1 MPVNLIILIAAVIVA
16 VLIFRAL
23 LSLLKTFVTTAI
35 AIVVI
40 VLILRIF
47 GFSPQDLMHEIVN
60 LPQIFKHLG
69 SGNK

>member
-1 MPVNLIILIAAVIVA
+1 MPVNLIILIAAVVVA

-23 LSLLKTFVTTAI
+23 LSLLKTFLTTAI
-35 AIVVI
+35 AIIVI

-60 LPQIFKHLG
+60 LPQIIKHLG
-69 SGNK
+69 NGNK